1 MVRVRRKES
10 IFVRKTLRVRLR
22 DQQCV
27 SIAKLGGKDLR
38 FSMKMVLSAGFQN
51 NIQPVR
57 TITTQKEARLSAC
70 PSGNYIR
77 NY

>member
-27 SIAKLGGKDLR
+27 SIAKLAGKDLR
-38 FSMKMVLSAGFQN
+38 FSMKMVLSVEFR
-51 NIQPVR
+51 NINTACPNYYD
-57 TITTQKEARLSAC
+57 TQKEARLSAC
-70 PSGNYIR
+70 PFGNCV
-77 NY
+77 